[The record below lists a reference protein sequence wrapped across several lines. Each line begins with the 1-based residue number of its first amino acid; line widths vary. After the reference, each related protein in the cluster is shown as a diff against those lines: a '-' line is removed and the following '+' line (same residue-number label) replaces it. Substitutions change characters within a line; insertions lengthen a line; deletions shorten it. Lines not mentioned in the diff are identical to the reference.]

1 MFKHCIRL
9 ICQSAQRSASLWL
22 VLVTL
27 SCLGAAYFLHDIR
40 IDTNIARLLPDDS
53 PTARSMRTLQEPL
66 GDGGYFSL
74 LLHGADRA
82 TLREAAAFISDRAA
96 GLPEV
101 AFTNHRNPIEF
112 IKTYKYTLLPVSTL
126 TRFYDYALRLEAE
139 VNPFGTDFLGE
150 ENRGAG
156 DKNVVDKVARNKQ
169 RSLEKSLEGFSS
181 ISEFHENDTGTVIG
195 LIIYPKS
202 MITELERVR
211 KLNNLLEKILQEARE
226 KYQVEGD
233 IGGSQ
238 IKNLR
243 EYKSFVEDVGSAGGI
258 SMLATLAVLY
268 AFFPSLRLIPVVV
281 LPLFVGLAWAFA
293 FVPQVVGPLNII
305 TAFIL
310 LILFGMGIDYA
321 IHLVRHF
328 QLERQARSVGDALY
342 ATFYTTGK
350 PVVVSSLTTAF
361 PLFILAFSDF
371 RGFSDYGLI
380 GGWSIVLMLFA
391 TFTVLPVLLVLAER
405 LGIVSTNVS
414 LSGSLPPPGR
424 KTALAILIGIC
435 LLCGYSLTSRELFDY
450 NFQAHSS
457 DLEEAR
463 EFDVQHK
470 EVFRRSLVP
479 AALYL
484 APDLESLDGA
494 LAALTREME
503 KDGSTIE
510 RLASVRDFA
519 PSEED
524 FRRRLELIEQIRE
537 IFQGNWYTRIS
548 DPKVRGWIA
557 DFRSWQAP
565 EGPATLATLPPEIV
579 NYFLARDGSE
589 RFVLGVYPSVSRRNG
604 HEVLAFCDELQRTP
618 LPEAVEG
625 PVGEGVIFAEILTIV
640 LGESP
645 TVFLLALLSVAL
657 PICFTSSSVRE
668 VVLTLTPLVAGI
680 GLLLGVMGVVGMQ
693 LNYLSIVIIPTL
705 IGLGEDAGVHY
716 YRHCQEH
723 GFDVQRSQKEL
734 FGTVSACSLTTMIGY
749 IGLIFADN
757 RGLQSLGTL
766 ACLGMACLWFTSLFV
781 LPALLKKR
789 PAPAVDR
796 VEGAM

>member
-1 MFKHCIRL
+1 MFKHCIRF
-9 ICQSAQRSASLWL
+9 ICRSAQGFAPLWL
-22 VLVTL
+22 VLITL
-27 SCLGAAYFLHDIR
+27 SCLGSAYFLRDIR

-53 PTARSMRTLQEPL
+53 PVSRSMRTLQEPL
-66 GDGGYFSL
+66 GDGGYFSI
-74 LLHGADRA
+74 LLHGADPT

-96 GLPEV
+96 SLPEV
-101 AFTNHRNPIEF
+101 AFTSHRNPIEF
-112 IKTYKYTLLPVSTL
+112 INTYKYTLLPVSTL
-126 TRFYDYALRLEAE
+126 RRLYDYALRLEAE
-139 VNPFGTDFLGE
+139 VNPFGADLLGE
-150 ENRGAG
+150 VGQATG
-156 DKNVVDKVARNKQ
+156 DKAARNRQ
-169 RSLEKSLEGFSS
+169 RSLEKSMEGLSS
-181 ISEFHENDTGTVIG
+181 IGEFHENDSGTVIG

-211 KLNNLLEKILQEARE
+211 RLNNLLEEILQEARQ
-226 KYQVEGD
+226 KFQVSGD

-243 EYKSFVEDVGSAGGI
+243 EYKSIVEDVGSAGGI

-293 FVPQVVGPLNII
+293 FVPQTVGPLNII

-310 LILFGMGIDYA
+310 LILFGMGVDYA

-328 QLERQARSVGDALY
+328 QLERQTREVDEALY
-342 ATFYTTGK
+342 ATFYTTGR
-350 PVVVSSLTTAF
+350 PVIVSSLTTAF
-361 PLFILAFSDF
+361 PLFILAFSGF

-380 GGWSIVLMLFA
+380 GGWSIILMLVA

-405 LGIVSTNVS
+405 LGIVTPGIS

-424 KTALAILIGIC
+424 KIALVVLVLIF
-435 LLCGYSLTSRELFDY
+435 LLCGYSLGSRELFDY

-457 DLEEAR
+457 DFDEAR
-463 EFDVQHK
+463 DFDAQHK
-470 EVFRRSLVP
+470 EVYRRSMVP

-484 APDLESLDGA
+484 APDLQSLDGA
-494 LAALTREME
+494 LTALTREME

-519 PSEED
+519 PSDED
-524 FRRRLELIEQIRE
+524 FHLRLELIAQIRE
-537 IFQGNWYTRIS
+537 VFQGNWYTKIS
-548 DPKVRGWIA
+548 DPKVRQWIA
-557 DFRSWQAP
+557 DFRVWQTP
-565 EGPATLATLPPEIV
+565 EEPATLASLPPEIG

-604 HEVLAFCDELQRTP
+604 HEVLAFCDELQRAA
-618 LPEAVEG
+618 LPAAVEG
-625 PVGEGVIFAEILTIV
+625 PVGEGVIFAEILGIV

-657 PICFTSSSVRE
+657 PICLTSSSVRE
-668 VVLTLTPLVAGI
+668 VVLTLMPLVAGI
-680 GLLLGVMGVVGMQ
+680 ALLLGIMGVVGIK

-734 FGTVSACSLTTMIGY
+734 FGTLSACSLTTMIGY
-749 IGLIFADN
+749 IGLIFAHN

-766 ACLGMACLWFTSLFV
+766 ACLGMASLWFTSLFL
-781 LPALLKKR
+781 LPALLKKS
-789 PAPAVDR
+789 PQAADGD
-796 VEGAM
+796 ETGAM